1 MSSFA
6 SKKGSPQG
14 TVPAITEPIVR
25 GVVLVKDLERGGEKG
40 AAGIAGTVKW
50 FEWLFGQSNG
60 TVSAM
65 CTHFA
70 WLLQTQSGQTYI
82 LERGTEGVTLS
93 PEEDEQEDADFVATI
108 EWEAEGHVD
117 GAVLN
122 DFVAKQRTLTY
133 DLVTRNCKHLVHDL
147 YRKCLEPGCE
157 ESFED
162 FCRRA
167 ENIYRAPSRAC
178 ARGITPAVWCP

>member
-1 MSSFA
+1 
-6 SKKGSPQG
+6 
-14 TVPAITEPIVR
+14 
-25 GVVLVKDLERGGEKG
+25 
-40 AAGIAGTVKW
+40 
-50 FEWLFGQSNG
+50 
-60 TVSAM
+60 
-65 CTHFA
+65 
-70 WLLQTQSGQTYI
+70 
-82 LERGTEGVTLS
+82 VTLS

-108 EWEAEGHVD
+108 EWEPPSEGHVD

-133 DLVTRNCKHLVHDL
+133 DLVTKNCKHLVYDL
-147 YRKCLEPGCE
+147 YKQCLRPGCD

-178 ARGITPAVWCP
+178 ARGITPAVWSP